1 MAKNTNKAKSTANG
15 ADNSFESNDFA
26 QPKSFLESER
36 FWRVGQV
43 LVLAAA
49 IFLRF
54 YDLWLKP
61 FHHDEGVNGFFLL
74 NLVRQ
79 GVYKYDPSNYHGP
92 TLYFFAQA
100 SSYLFGLNDFAVRFV
115 PALFGVLIVLMIL
128 NLRGFL
134 GTAGALAAAWFVALS
149 PGMVYISRYFI
160 HEMHFVFFTFAT
172 AVCVVK
178 FIERETASKTAIAAI
193 SGLLLVC
200 LLPGTINFAGI
211 VGGASQEMR
220 VVALVGFFVLECGIV
235 FLLVRS
241 LANWNNGKPVYLLL
255 AAASVALTFATK
267 ETAFISFGTM
277 LIAVFCVAVWRKLL
291 QPNDSGWRE
300 AVDLSFKNFA
310 RAFGDSQN
318 AVVLILLCAIL
329 FAYVGAL
336 FFSSFFTFNAG
347 ISGAF
352 EAYAFWTK
360 TGGKDHTQ
368 NGIFAYL
375 KWAFAIEAALILL
388 AAFGALA
395 AIIKAKHKFA
405 MFAALWAFGLLAA
418 YSIIP
423 YKTPWLAV
431 NFLMP
436 MGLSAGYAINEL
448 AVSRHNLVRA
458 AAVLL
463 TIIGG
468 AALAYQ
474 SVELNFVKYD
484 DNSKPYIYAH
494 TVRDVFALTK
504 EIERV
509 AAKSGKNKDAAIIVA
524 ARDYWSLPWYLRDYK
539 GAAFYGEIYPAST
552 AEMVIGSANE
562 ASEMED
568 EYAAH
573 YAHTKTFTLR
583 PGVELMLYVRR
594 DLIEE

>member
-1 MAKNTNKAKSTANG
+1 MNKPAAED
-15 ADNSFESNDFA
+15 ADNSFESNDFGEA
-26 QPKSFLESER
+26 KSFFESEK

-49 IFLRF
+49 IFFRF

-128 NLRGFL
+128 SLRRFL
-134 GTAGALAAAWFVALS
+134 GTAGALAAAWFIALS

-160 HEMHFVFFTFAT
+160 HEMHFVFFTFAA
-172 AVCVVK
+172 AVCIVK

-193 SGLLLVC
+193 AGLLLVC
-200 LLPGTINFAGI
+200 LLPGTLNFANI
-211 VGGASQEMR
+211 IGGASEETR
-220 VVALVGFFVLECGIV
+220 VVARVGFFVLECGIV

-241 LANWNNGKPVYLLL
+241 LTNWNNGKPIYLLL
-255 AAASVALTFATK
+255 AAASVALAFATK

-277 LIAVFCVAVWRKLL
+277 LIAVLCVAVWRKLV
-291 QPNDSGWRE
+291 QPNDLDRRE
-300 AVDLSFKNFA
+300 PTELSFKNFA
-310 RAFGDSQN
+310 SAFGNSQS
-318 AVVLILLCAIL
+318 AVVLILLCAVL
-329 FAYVGAL
+329 FVYVGAL
-336 FFSSFFTFNAG
+336 FFSSFFTYNAG
-347 ISGAF
+347 INGAF

-368 NGIFAYL
+368 NGVFAYL
-375 KWAFAIEAALILL
+375 KWAFLIEAALIWL
-388 AAFGALA
+388 AALGAL
-395 AIIKAKHKFA
+395 ISILKAKHKFA
-405 MFAALWAFGLLAA
+405 MFAALWAFGLFAA

-448 AVSRHNLVRA
+448 AVSRYNLLRA
-458 AAVLL
+458 AAIIL
-463 TIIGG
+463 TIIGS
-468 AALAYQ
+468 AALGYQ

-509 AAKSGKNKDAAIIVA
+509 AEKSGAGKTAKIIVA

-552 AEMVIGSANE
+552 AEMVIGSASE
-562 ASEMED
+562 APELQQ
-568 EYAAH
+568 EYGAH
-573 YAHTKTFTLR
+573 YIHTKTFTLR

-594 DLIEE
+594 DLVEEFPVK